1 MVTFAA
7 SQQSGGEADDAEKNM
22 GVAEVIFAGFHSIQH
37 QHEEVKIERAAA
49 SLRHDLRT
57 SSEGEE
63 PSAVIEETVV
73 ALVRCIDSAMASIT
87 KTKKDWSESVSR
99 IRRLSAA
106 FACGGKDEAV
116 ARAVVDR
123 AIEFAC
129 VERDA
134 IRTEGCALLGEC
146 LRNLVEASK
155 PASSIL
161 KSSKADA
168 TASAVAVAEW
178 KVDCLTAAASALL
191 PRLTDKIAKV
201 RSASISAVAPI
212 FYENACRFREGSNDL
227 EGLAASIQ
235 SVLLWIS
242 SNDSSAANRV
252 LAVQSIQANEETI
265 PHIIERIMDVD
276 SKVREAAI
284 ELLRIGVSSE
294 DLDEDQKIEIL
305 QAGLTKR

>member
-7 SQQSGGEADDAEKNM
+7 SQQSGGEADDAENM

-37 QHEEVKIERAAA
+37 QHEEVNIERAAA

-116 ARAVVDR
+116 ARAVVGR